1 METKT
6 FTSASAAKLIK
17 RLENEKDRLV
27 SIELKN
33 STYVLAQ
40 GEECDPPTYDHRET
54 AERIDELMQREHSKG
69 CLMKALVHDGNG
81 HIALED
87 RPDPQLQSPTDAI
100 VRVTRSTICTSDLH
114 IIHGAVPRA
123 TPNTVL
129 GHEFV
134 GVVEQV
140 GEGVHAL
147 KPGDRV
153 AVSCET
159 FCGECFYCE
168 RGWVNNCVEGGW
180 ELGCCEDGCQA
191 ELVRVAHAG
200 HTCAPIPADV
210 TDEDALF
217 LGDIV
222 ATGHWG
228 ASIAEIGPGSTV
240 AVIGAG
246 PVGLTTMMCA
256 RLHGPAHIIAI
267 DIDPARLALARER
280 GLADAVIDASGMDLA
295 AVEAAVREL
304 SHSRG
309 ADSVIEAAGGS
320 NTFEM
325 AWRIAR
331 PHGVVVLS
339 AMYEGPQTLP
349 LHQMYGKNLVFKTG
363 GVDACNMGE
372 TMRLVQEGRIDTS
385 CLISARYP
393 LNDIVEAYRSF
404 EAHEDGCLKLV
415 ITPWEDR

>member
-1 METKT
+1 
-6 FTSASAAKLIK
+6 
-17 RLENEKDRLV
+17 
-27 SIELKN
+27 
-33 STYVLAQ
+33 
-40 GEECDPPTYDHRET
+40 
-54 AERIDELMQREHSKG
+54 
-69 CLMKALVHDGNG
+69 MKALVHDGNG

-87 RPDPQLQSPTDAI
+87 RPEPRLQAPTDAV
-100 VRVTRSTICTSDLH
+100 VRVTCSTICTSDLH

-123 TPNTVL
+123 TPDTVL

-134 GVVEQV
+134 GVIEQV
-140 GEGVHAL
+140 GEGVRGLH
-147 KPGDRV
+147 PGDRV

-180 ELGCCEDGCQA
+180 ELGCCADGCQA
-191 ELVRVAHAG
+191 ELVRVPHAER
-200 HTCAPIPADV
+200 TCEVIPAGV

-228 ASIAEIGPGSTV
+228 AQIAEIEPGSTV

-246 PVGLTTMMCA
+246 PVGLATMMCA
-256 RLHGPAHIIAI
+256 RLHGPARIVAI
-267 DIDPARLALARER
+267 DIVPERLALARER
-280 GLADAVIDASGMDLA
+280 GLADQVIDARDVDLG
-295 AVEAAVREL
+295 AVEAAVREF
-304 SHSRG
+304 SCGRG

-372 TMRLVQEGRIDTS
+372 TMRLVKEDRIDTS
-385 CLISARYP
+385 CLISVRYP
-393 LNDIVEAYRSF
+393 LNDIIEAYRAF

-415 ITPWEDR
+415 ITPWEQR

>member
-1 METKT
+1 M
-6 FTSASAAKLIK
+6 
-17 RLENEKDRLV
+17 
-27 SIELKN
+27 
-33 STYVLAQ
+33 
-40 GEECDPPTYDHRET
+40 
-54 AERIDELMQREHSKG
+54 
-69 CLMKALVHDGNG
+69 
-81 HIALED
+81 
-87 RPDPQLQSPTDAI
+87 
-100 VRVTRSTICTSDLH
+100 
-114 IIHGAVPRA
+114 PRA

-140 GEGVHAL
+140 GEGVRAL

-159 FCGECFYCE
+159 FCCEFFYCE

-191 ELVRVAHAG
+191 ELVRVAHAD
-200 HTCAPIPADV
+200 HTCAPIPAGV

-228 ASIAEIGPGSTV
+228 ASIAEIEAGSTVAVIGAGPVGLTTMMCARLREPATIIAVDIDSVRLALARERGLADQVIDASGMDLAAVEAAVRELSCGRGADTSIAEIEPGSTV

-256 RLHGPAHIIAI
+256 RLHEPATIIAI

-280 GLADAVIDASGMDLA
+280 SLADQVIGASGMDLA

-304 SHSRG
+304 SCGRG
-309 ADSVIEAAGGS
+309 ADSVIEAAGSS

-372 TMRLVQEGRIDTS
+372 TMRLVREGRIDTS
-385 CLISARYP
+385 CLISSRYP
-393 LNDIVEAYRSF
+393 LNDIVEAYRAF
-404 EAHEDGCLKLV
+404 EAHEGGCLKLV

>member
-1 METKT
+1 M
-6 FTSASAAKLIK
+6 
-17 RLENEKDRLV
+17 V
-27 SIELKN
+27 
-33 STYVLAQ
+33 
-40 GEECDPPTYDHRET
+40 
-54 AERIDELMQREHSKG
+54 ER
-69 CLMKALVHDGNG
+69 
-81 HIALED
+81 
-87 RPDPQLQSPTDAI
+87 
-100 VRVTRSTICTSDLH
+100 
-114 IIHGAVPRA
+114 
-123 TPNTVL
+123 
-129 GHEFV
+129 
-134 GVVEQV
+134 V
-140 GEGVHAL
+140 GEGVQAL

-180 ELGCCEDGCQA
+180 ELGCCADGCQA
-191 ELVRVAHAG
+191 ELVCVPLADQ
-200 HTCAPIPADV
+200 TCEVIPAGV

-228 ASIAEIGPGSTV
+228 ASIAQIEAGSTV

-256 RLHGPAHIIAI
+256 RLFEDALFLGDIVATGHWGASIAQIEAGSTVAVIGAGPVGLTTMMCARLFDPASIIAI

-280 GLADAVIDASGMDLA
+280 GLVDQVIDASGMDLA

-304 SHSRG
+304 SHNRG

-349 LHQMYGKNLVFKTG
+349 LHEMYGKNLVFKTG

-393 LNDIVEAYRSF
+393 LNDIVEAYRAF

>member
-1 METKT
+1 
-6 FTSASAAKLIK
+6 
-17 RLENEKDRLV
+17 
-27 SIELKN
+27 
-33 STYVLAQ
+33 
-40 GEECDPPTYDHRET
+40 
-54 AERIDELMQREHSKG
+54 
-69 CLMKALVHDGNG
+69 MKALVHDGNG
-81 HIALED
+81 HITLED
-87 RPDPQLQSPTDAI
+87 RPEPQLQSPTDAI

-123 TPNTVL
+123 TSNTVL

-140 GEGVHAL
+140 GEGVRSL

-191 ELVRVAHAG
+191 ELVRVAHAD
-200 HTCAPIPADV
+200 HTCAPIPAGV

-228 ASIAEIGPGSTV
+228 ASIAEIEPGSTV

-246 PVGLTTMMCA
+246 PVGLTIMMCA
-256 RLHGPAHIIAI
+256 RLHEPATIIAI

-280 GLADAVIDASGMDLA
+280 GLADRVIDASGMDLA
-295 AVEAAVREL
+295 TVEAAVREL

-349 LHQMYGKNLVFKTG
+349 LHEMYGKNLVFKTG

-393 LNDIVEAYRSF
+393 LNDIVEAYRAF
-404 EAHEDGCLKLV
+404 EAHEGGCLKLV